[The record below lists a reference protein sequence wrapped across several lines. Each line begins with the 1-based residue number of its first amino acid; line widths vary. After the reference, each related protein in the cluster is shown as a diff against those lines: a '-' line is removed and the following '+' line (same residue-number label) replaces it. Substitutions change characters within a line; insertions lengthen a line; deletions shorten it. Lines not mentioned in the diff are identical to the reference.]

1 MKKKNVRVNLMSYIF
16 LFLVL
21 AGVLYFMDS
30 LNTRVNR
37 IELKELN
44 SYIDNKKIEKMEI
57 TPNDSKGV
65 YVVKGKLKR
74 MNSLL

>member
-1 MKKKNVRVNLMSYIF
+1 MKKKNVRVNLISYIF

-30 LNTRVNR
+30 LNTRVDR

-44 SYIDNKKIEKMEI
+44 SYIDDTKIEKM
-57 TPNDSKGV
+57 
-65 YVVKGKLKR
+65 
-74 MNSLL
+74 

>member
-44 SYIDNKKIEKMEI
+44 SYIDNKKISFKNYLRKMQI
-57 TPNDSKGV
+57 NKT
-65 YVVKGKLKR
+65 L
-74 MNSLL
+74 